1 MEDESAHPIPPELTA
16 MMDVEMSA
24 AGLESPADQQR
35 LRSLLE
41 HLPGVE
47 SVSFRECRMAIRY
60 DAERTAN
67 ARICEVVTQAGFKFF
82 GVETAPTHPSIDV
95 LPE

>member
-1 MEDESAHPIPPELTA
+1 
-16 MMDVEMSA
+16 MMDVEISA
-24 AGLESPADQQR
+24 HGLESPADQQR

-47 SVSFRECRMAIRY
+47 SVNFRACTIAIRY
-60 DAERTAN
+60 DAERMAN
-67 ARICEVVTQAGFKFF
+67 ARICEVVTQAGFKFSD
-82 GVETAPTHPSIDV
+82 VATAPAHPSIDV